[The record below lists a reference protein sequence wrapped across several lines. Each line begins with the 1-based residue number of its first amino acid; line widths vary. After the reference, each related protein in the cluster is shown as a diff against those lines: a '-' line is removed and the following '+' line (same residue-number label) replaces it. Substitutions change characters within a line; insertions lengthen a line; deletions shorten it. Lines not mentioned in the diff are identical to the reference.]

1 MAQKIIN
8 NDRNA
13 SLTIVDILSLL
24 IFSDDRANLKFKSKT
39 MAKTDFKVFKNIGI
53 FLYIYIYIC
62 STNFAKSLLSG
73 FWRVYKFVNFS
84 SSI

>member
-53 FLYIYIYIC
+53 FLYIYVLQILPSPFCQDFGVSI
-62 STNFAKSLLSG
+62 SLSI
-73 FWRVYKFVNFS
+73 S